1 MVKIPYGK
9 GCCYLLSGAIRY
21 QMKSQ
26 THLMDVIL
34 KDMGKSKQYESDAF
48 RVISKKYQGRTK
60 TYVMN
65 PHPFEMEETILLH
78 GRKLQ
83 MKLSAYEYKVIL

>member
-1 MVKIPYGK
+1 
-9 GCCYLLSGAIRY
+9 
-21 QMKSQ
+21 MKVM
-26 THLMDVIL
+26 L
-34 KDMGKSKQYESDAF
+34 F
-48 RVISKKYQGRTK
+48 VISKKYQGRTK
-60 TYVMN
+60 TYVLN